1 MHLKAQTV
9 LGAEHTLASDL
20 LLILSGCIFYLQLGS
35 KRKWVETLAIPIV
48 PQMSGIAPV
57 RKEADT
63 FTENAILPFKLSV
76 KIAGRVVQAFQ
87 VLGEMRWNYEFIAS
101 RGLTVRL
108 YLETL
113 SAGGADLRSYAC
125 LACVYP
131 GLEPRHKK

>member
-1 MHLKAQTV
+1 M
-9 LGAEHTLASDL
+9 
-20 LLILSGCIFYLQLGS
+20 
-35 KRKWVETLAIPIV
+35 ETLVIPIV

-76 KIAGRVVQAFQ
+76 KTARRVVQAFQ

-113 SAGGADLRSYAC
+113 RAGGADVRSYAC